1 MPTELW
7 KPGQSGNPAGRPKKA
22 REEAYLS
29 VVREK
34 LSPERLGEV
43 LEELLNDKSW
53 RARMAAVELS
63 LAYTLGKPV
72 HRTESAN
79 TDVIDEAMIRWME
92 MKQQAITVVDDKG

>member
-72 HRTESAN
+72 QRTESSNAN
-79 TDVIDEAMIRWME
+79 VIEEALQNWLV